1 MPIIA
6 THRYTLKSRL
16 RVYTP
21 RASGRHPD
29 VVVDFVGHAIEATY
43 GVYNDWN
50 WEDGVRFAVYRFISA
65 PQEDRRH
72 PYWRELERA
81 HKR

>member
-1 MPIIA
+1 MPIIS

-16 RVYTP
+16 REYQSRPP
-21 RASGRHPD
+21 RNHPD
-29 VVVDFVGHAIEATY
+29 VVVDFVGHALEASY
-43 GVYNDWN
+43 VMYDFRN
-50 WEDGVRFAVYRFISA
+50 WEADVRFAIYRFISA
-65 PQEDRRH
+65 PSEDRRH